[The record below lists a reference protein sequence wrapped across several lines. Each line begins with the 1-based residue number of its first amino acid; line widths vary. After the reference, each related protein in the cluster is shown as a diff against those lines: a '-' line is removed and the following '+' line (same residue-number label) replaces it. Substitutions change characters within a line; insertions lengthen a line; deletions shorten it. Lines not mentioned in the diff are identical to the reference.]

1 MLVYKRKKEK
11 KKRIAQLMFHRSL
24 FFFFFDFIARTV
36 NRFNRLSIY
45 FEDKYYPK
53 VYSSNLKLIVPRVLE
68 EEISGQV

>member
-24 FFFFFDFIARTV
+24 FFFSDFIARTV